1 MTFKHIILKN
11 SLSNQL
17 ASNDSGI
24 ALDIIK
30 WKLRTRITRNACRSL
45 LPCDFDTPFNPFQK
59 IMWAPKLFQQLNSIK
74 HNSLDLFHQQSL
86 PDTSSSIPG
95 SRFVFNG
102 IFTLLASVL
111 LLGGTWWQAALHSVA
126 ESPWCGARNVGH
138 CLEPK
143 SSHGHVET
151 SGWCWLV
158 CRADKVWHVSTHS
171 FLLISY
177 NDFICK
183 SYVWSGLYLQ
193 SFSMVN
199 RDILCAIKKTCTVM
213 QGI

>member
-30 WKLRTRITRNACRSL
+30 WKLRTRITRNAYRSL

-59 IMWAPKLFQQLNSIK
+59 IMWAPKLFQQLDSIK
-74 HNSLDLFHQQSL
+74 HNSLDLFRQQPL

-102 IFTLLASVL
+102 IFTLLANVL
-111 LLGGTWWQAALHSVA
+111 LLGGTLWQAALHSVA
-126 ESPWCGARNVGH
+126 ESPGVG
-138 CLEPK
+138 LEMSGTAWSQRAAMATWK
-143 SSHGHVET
+143 HQGEADWFVEQTKFDTCPRT
-151 SGWCWLV
+151 S
-158 CRADKVWHVSTHS
+158 
-171 FLLISY
+171 FY
-177 NDFICK
+177 
-183 SYVWSGLYLQ
+183 
-193 SFSMVN
+193 
-199 RDILCAIKKTCTVM
+199 
-213 QGI
+213 